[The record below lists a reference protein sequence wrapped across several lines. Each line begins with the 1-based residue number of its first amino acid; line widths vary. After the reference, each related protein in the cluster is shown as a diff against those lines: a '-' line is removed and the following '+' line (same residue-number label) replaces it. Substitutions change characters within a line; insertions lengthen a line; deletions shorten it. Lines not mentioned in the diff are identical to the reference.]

1 MKKFL
6 LTCLACLI
14 VSQVALFLPISAYAQ
29 QYLYAR
35 RIMQLPTLPAS
46 CFVGDVVA
54 ITQVAATSGI
64 YRCVAANVWAPMGT
78 VGATQ
83 GTQQYLH
90 TQGAITASNPFISHT
105 GEWNGAG
112 VSFVDD
118 FRNITDT
125 ASAVASYLVMWQVN
139 GANIIN
145 ISKAG
150 VFTTAAGGSIDFL
163 GRSRYHSAADGRIN
177 FTNNALAGISRMTLG
192 AEAVAYGAIEP
203 VTVGGQFNGFRF
215 AKGDGTTVVFADL
228 GAASNGVIVYCSD
241 CTKATPCAG
250 AGTGA
255 LAKRLAGAWDCD

>member
-1 MKKFL
+1 MKKL
-6 LTCLACLI
+6 LIACLA
-14 VSQVALFLPISAYAQ
+14 ALFLSIPAYSQ

-35 RIMQLPTLPAS
+35 RVIQLPTLPAA
-46 CFVGDVVA
+46 CFVGDVVN
-54 ITQVAATSGI
+54 ITQVAGTSGI
-64 YRCVAANVWAPMGT
+64 YRCVAANVWAPMGS

-90 TQGAITASNPFISHT
+90 TQGTITASSPFVSHT
-105 GEWNGAG
+105 ATWNAGA

-125 ASAVASYLVMWQVN
+125 ASAVTSYLVMWQVN
-139 GANIIN
+139 GLNIIN

-150 VFTTAAGGSIDFL
+150 VVTTAAGGSFDFL
-163 GRSRYHSAADGRIN
+163 NRSRYHSAADGRIN
-177 FTNNALAGISRMTLG
+177 FTNNALAGITRLTLG
-192 AEAVAYGAIEP
+192 AEAVAYGSIEP

-250 AGTGA
+250 AGNGA
-255 LAKRLAGAWDCD
+255 LAKRLNGAWDCD